1 MLPHEIVDR
10 FNLLYGDSRPMLS
23 ELDRVVNTE
32 ELSSIFTLSSFFLG
46 KKHRANINALMNL
59 IYERQNDDNTFV
71 LFKVLNRIS
80 QDEDS
85 LDALRNFMAV
95 DDVNR
100 NNMYLVFRVLQ
111 GMYPDESDSINDLK
125 NIVCAEKGEFNRE
138 NVFLL
143 FNVLEKF
150 IDDEEGL
157 SALKNVCGTRDFVKC
172 QTELLFRVISNIE
185 YPEIEILD
193 ALKNLIAVEKEPDL
207 FLLFKVIQAFDESCD
222 NIALLKSATIF
233 KSKVFE
239 LAHELTEQK
248 FSIPMNLK
256 KMVNR
261 FEGPALTDAFSRGQ
275 LQSKLWL
282 LDKVS
287 DYNLKLGDTIYVCAG
302 WYGVLSALLFER
314 YNVEGNIYSFDS
326 DPTTSNP
333 ADTLNKEWIIDNMK
347 FKSFVKDIKE
357 LKYDD
362 EILPIQHFKYT
373 DATEFEIMDTTHEVK
388 KPTCVINTSCEHI
401 TDFKKWWDSI
411 PKDTMVILQN
421 NDFID
426 NDDETV
432 VNTITDMQSWL
443 DELKLSKEIFSG
455 VLSLEQYKRYMV
467 IGTK

>member
-1 MLPHEIVDR
+1 
-10 FNLLYGDSRPMLS
+10 
-23 ELDRVVNTE
+23 
-32 ELSSIFTLSSFFLG
+32 
-46 KKHRANINALMNL
+46 
-59 IYERQNDDNTFV
+59 
-71 LFKVLNRIS
+71 
-80 QDEDS
+80 
-85 LDALRNFMAV
+85 
-95 DDVNR
+95 
-100 NNMYLVFRVLQ
+100 
-111 GMYPDESDSINDLK
+111 
-125 NIVCAEKGEFNRE
+125 
-138 NVFLL
+138 
-143 FNVLEKF
+143 
-150 IDDEEGL
+150 
-157 SALKNVCGTRDFVKC
+157 
-172 QTELLFRVISNIE
+172 
-185 YPEIEILD
+185 
-193 ALKNLIAVEKEPDL
+193 
-207 FLLFKVIQAFDESCD
+207 
-222 NIALLKSATIF
+222 
-233 KSKVFE
+233 
-239 LAHELTEQK
+239 
-248 FSIPMNLK
+248 MNLK

-373 DATEFEIMDTTHEVK
+373 DATEFEIMDTTHEIK

-411 PKDTMVILQN
+411 PKGTMVILQN
-421 NDFID
+421 NDFVD